1 MPDRRSFITSLDTPH
16 PALGSSIGRSDQRPE
31 ERNLESA
38 RMGEAGQPR
47 KGEGPIEAAPGGAKR
62 RRRRRR
68 PKRASAQTS
77 GQRTGQKTGQRTEE
91 KHERTSSAPAA
102 APAGASNRS
111 TTAADARSKKRK
123 RKSAGRKKSAKTRR
137 KAPQVPTK
145 REISAGGV
153 VYQRNGDEIEV
164 VLASRRTRRGQ
175 LAWGLAKGGIEEEE
189 TMEDAA
195 VREVREETGL
205 LAEIEA
211 SLGETRYFYVWE
223 NVRIRKT
230 VHFFL
235 MRHAGGDIDDR
246 DDEME
251 EVRWFPLERALKR
264 AAYRGERD
272 VLERAAELLR

>member
-1 MPDRRSFITSLDTPH
+1 
-16 PALGSSIGRSDQRPE
+16 
-31 ERNLESA
+31 
-38 RMGEAGQPR
+38 MGEAGEQR
-47 KGEGPIEAAPGGAKR
+47 SGTSGAASEGAKR

-68 PKRASAQTS
+68 PKRRAATEAGESTASNAAASTSARDASAPSVRSTKAR
-77 GQRTGQKTGQRTEE
+77 GTGTK
-91 KHERTSSAPAA
+91 RTSRTKRRSA
-102 APAGASNRS
+102 
-111 TTAADARSKKRK
+111 
-123 RKSAGRKKSAKTRR
+123 KKSQKASRR
-137 KAPQVPTK
+137 TPPVPSK

-153 VYQRNGDEIEV
+153 VYRRDGDEIEI

-175 LAWGLAKGGIEEEE
+175 LAWGLAKGGIEVEESA
-189 TMEDAA
+189 EDAA

-223 NVRIRKT
+223 DVRIRKT

-235 MRHAGGDIDDR
+235 MRYTGGDVEDR

-251 EVRWFPLERALKR
+251 EIRWFPLERALKR

-272 VLERAAELLR
+272 VLSRAAELLR

>member
-1 MPDRRSFITSLDTPH
+1 
-16 PALGSSIGRSDQRPE
+16 
-31 ERNLESA
+31 
-38 RMGEAGQPR
+38 MGEAGQPR
-47 KGEGPIEAAPGGAKR
+47 KGEGGGTEAAPGGAKRR

-91 KHERTSSAPAA
+91 KPERTSSAPAA

-111 TTAADARSKKRK
+111 TTAADVRSKKRK

-235 MRHAGGDIDDR
+235 MRHEGGDIDDR

>member
-1 MPDRRSFITSLDTPH
+1 
-16 PALGSSIGRSDQRPE
+16 
-31 ERNLESA
+31 
-38 RMGEAGQPR
+38 MGEADQPR
-47 KGEGPIEAAPGGAKR
+47 KGEGGPAAGAGGAKR

-68 PKRASAQTS
+68 PKRASAEVT
-77 GQRTGQKTGQRTEE
+77 GRTDVQKAGQKAGQ
-91 KHERTSSAPAA
+91 
-102 APAGASNRS
+102 
-111 TTAADARSKKRK
+111 RSKKATEGTSSTIPSEAGSSDRPQATAAPRSK
-123 RKSAGRKKSAKTRR
+123 KKKKKSASQKTRKKSPKTRR
-137 KAPQVPTK
+137 KGPAVPTK

-153 VYQRNGDEIEV
+153 VYQRDGDEIEV

-175 LAWGLAKGGIEEEE
+175 LAWGLAKGGIEDEE
-189 TMEDAA
+189 TTEDAA
-195 VREVREETGL
+195 IREVREETGL

-235 MRHAGGDIDDR
+235 MRHTGGDVDDR

-251 EVRWFPLERALKR
+251 EIRWFPLERALKR